1 MLRAT
6 FMLTPPHPVHLPQ
19 TLGQMAR
26 GHYDPL
32 FRITRSQGHTKIWT
46 TATADGSDV
55 LLSFDR
61 LPENIYNLH
70 ERLMRPIRVRLWS
83 ESAQALQTIGTS
95 VHRWLG
101 FEDDWSAFTEHPA
114 FQKLPASL
122 VVVHRENP
130 GVRIPSTG
138 QLTRHAITAIAEQR
152 VTGIEAMGGLRAI
165 IKRYGNDAPRSD
177 DPDQPKDLKV
187 FPDASVW
194 ASLPSW
200 VWHTSGFD
208 GARSR
213 AIVEYAQRADSLE
226 HLLRT
231 HNVAAVARAL
241 NAVPGIGPWTIAET
255 LQQTVGHPDAISVG
269 DYHLAHTVGYA
280 LTGRR
285 TNDAGMIEL
294 LRPWAGHRH
303 RVVTLIKVAR
313 IQEPRKAARL
323 APQDHRFH

>member
-6 FMLTPPHPVHLPQ
+6 LMLTPPHPVNITQ
-19 TLGQMAR
+19 TLGQLAR

-32 FRITRSQGHTKIWT
+32 FRVTKSQGHTKVWT
-46 TATADGSDV
+46 TATADDAAV

-61 LPENIYNLH
+61 KPENIFSLH

-83 ESAQALQTIGTS
+83 ESPQALHSIS
-95 VHRWLG
+95 ASMPSWLG
-101 FEDDWSAFTEHPA
+101 FGDDWSHFIEHPA
-114 FQKLPASL
+114 YGDLPEKLLTA
-122 VVVHRENP
+122 HKENP
-130 GVRIPSTG
+130 GIRIPSTG

-165 IKRYGNDAPRSD
+165 TQRYGHNAPVSD
-177 DPDQPKDLKV
+177 DPDQPPNLKV
-187 FPDASVW
+187 FPDAGTW
-194 ASLPSW
+194 ASLSSW

-213 AIVEYAQRADSLE
+213 AIVEYAQRAESLE

-231 HNVAAVARAL
+231 GGVNDIARAL
-241 NAVPGIGPWTIAET
+241 HSVPGIGPWTIAET

-280 LTGRR
+280 LTGKR
-285 TNDAGMIEL
+285 TDDAGMVEL

-303 RVVTLIKVAR
+303 RVVTLIKVAG